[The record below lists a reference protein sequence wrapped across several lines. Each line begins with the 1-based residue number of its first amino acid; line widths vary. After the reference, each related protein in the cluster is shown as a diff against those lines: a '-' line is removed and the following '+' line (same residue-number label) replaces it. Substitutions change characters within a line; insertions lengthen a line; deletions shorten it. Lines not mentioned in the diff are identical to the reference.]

1 MIHLSKYLA
10 CNLNSK
16 HIRVNSVSP
25 GAFPN
30 LKNKNK
36 NKFIRLK
43 NRIPLGRFGLPI
55 EVAKPVIFLLSSDS
69 SYITGT
75 NLIIDGG
82 WTSW

>member
-1 MIHLSKYLA
+1 MIQLSKYLA

-36 NKFIRLK
+36 KISSKLKAEFRWEGLGCQLRLP
-43 NRIPLGRFGLPI
+43 NQLFFFYQMTLLTLQ
-55 EVAKPVIFLLSSDS
+55 EVI
-69 SYITGT
+69 
-75 NLIIDGG
+75 
-82 WTSW
+82 

>member
-1 MIHLSKYLA
+1 MIQLSKYLA

-36 NKFIRLK
+36 NNFIRIKKEFHWEDLDYQLK
-43 NRIPLGRFGLPI
+43 
-55 EVAKPVIFLLSSDS
+55 
-69 SYITGT
+69 
-75 NLIIDGG
+75 
-82 WTSW
+82 